1 MRSWTESPWV
11 LPLVWLAAVVAVNP
25 IGEFPLNDDWSYAL
39 NVRNWVENRIF
50 EFNDWAAMTQLT
62 HILLGIGVTE
72 VVGFSHTAL
81 RLTTLGVVLGFVVGV
96 RGTRGWAGQ
105 CAGPVETAR
114 HAETGRHVGRTGRH
128 VGRPLHVA
136 LIFNPLFFSLSFT
149 FMTDVLFL
157 ILFLAS
163 MDLLVRERWGWGSV
177 LAVLAT
183 LTRQTG
189 VGIGLSWVVAG
200 VSGRAAHAQHGAKWG
215 ACHAPLQLSV
225 MLIGVLIAYSVLM
238 SHFGVISG
246 NYNTLGDL
254 AWILGHDRPLAR
266 MGGNLALIVTYMGLF
281 IGPVIPLGWRRIR
294 ALAPWW
300 VFAGIAVAVAALS
313 FGRFPLTHDGNLL
326 AGWGIGPLVLPGG
339 HGFAGPG
346 RWVDVV
352 LGLGG
357 AAGGSVG
364 LVAAWAALRDR
375 ETPFIVRWG
384 VVAGIG
390 FTLFLLIGRF
400 FFDRYLLLLVPFALW
415 VVGPGDEPP
424 SRRARILSGILLAAM
439 ALYSVLGTR
448 QLLEVNRARWEAVR
462 SLTEAGIPTSDIDG
476 GFEVN
481 GWHQNPS
488 PETATYVIGRVPP
501 EGAQIIS
508 EFDSGIKI
516 WKRWKI
522 LNDQF

>member
-1 MRSWTESPWV
+1 MRSWTESPWA
-11 LPLVWLAAVVAVNP
+11 LPLIWLAAVVVVNP
-25 IGEFPLNDDWSYAL
+25 IGDFPLNDDWSYAL
-39 NVRNWVENRIF
+39 NVRNWVENRVF

-81 RLTTLGVVLGFVVGV
+81 RLTTLGVVLGFVVWALSG
-96 RGTRGWAGQ
+96 RAAHGASGGWDSQ
-105 CAGPVETAR
+105 CAGTL
-114 HAETGRHVGRTGRH
+114 ETGR
-128 VGRPLHVA
+128 HVA

-157 ILFLAS
+157 ILFLVA
-163 MDLLVRERWGWGSV
+163 MDLLVRERWGWGTV
-177 LAVLAT
+177 IAVLAT

-200 VSGRAAHAQHGAKWG
+200 AWG
-215 ACHAPLQLSV
+215 AGQTGRDIGRPLRLSI
-225 MLIGVLIAYSVLM
+225 LLIAVLGAYSILM
-238 SHFGVISG
+238 AHFGVISG

-266 MGGNLALIVTYMGLF
+266 MGGNLALIVTYLGLF
-281 IGPVIPLGWRRIR
+281 VWPVIPLGWSRIR
-294 ALAPWW
+294 TLAPWW

-313 FGRFPLTHDGNLL
+313 WGRFPLAHDGNLL
-326 AGWGIGPLVLPGG
+326 AAWGVGPLVLPGG
-339 HGFAGPG
+339 HGFAGAG

-375 ETPFIVRWG
+375 DTPFIVRWG
-384 VVAGIG
+384 VIVGIG

-415 VVGPGDEPP
+415 VVAPGDASP
-424 SRRARILSGILLAAM
+424 SLRARILSGILLAGM

-448 QLLEVNRARWEAVR
+448 QLLDVNRARWEAVR
-462 SLTEAGIPTSDIDG
+462 TLTEAGIPTSDIDG

-488 PETATYVIGRVPP
+488 PETSTYVIGRVPP
-501 EGAQIIS
+501 EGAEILA
-508 EFDSGIKI
+508 EFEEGIRV
-516 WKRWKI
+516 WKREEI
-522 LNDQF
+522 LNDPLNIVNLNFLPSH